1 MGIKETR
8 ARLLADPETADRIRG
23 YVRQNHEAVALA
35 ELRQGKVTQAELA
48 RVLGVSQR
56 RVSAI
61 EHSPDIQLSTLRAY
75 LEKLGFGME
84 IAALSA
90 TGERIP
96 LRVGEP

>member
-1 MGIKETR
+1 
-8 ARLLADPETADRIRG
+8 
-23 YVRQNHEAVALA
+23 
-35 ELRQGKVTQAELA
+35 
-48 RVLGVSQR
+48 
-56 RVSAI
+56 VSAI